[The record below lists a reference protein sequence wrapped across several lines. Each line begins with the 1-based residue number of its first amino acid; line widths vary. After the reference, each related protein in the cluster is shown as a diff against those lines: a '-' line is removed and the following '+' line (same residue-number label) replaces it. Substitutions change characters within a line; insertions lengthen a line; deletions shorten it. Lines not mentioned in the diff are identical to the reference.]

1 MAEANDA
8 GTTNDETAAKDE
20 EYLQRVSPKL
30 RMIVNGDAEVN
41 GHRAVL
47 SAAVLSRS
55 KRTED
60 APANLI
66 EASAADPIEPSGD
79 GDGAAATKAAGG
91 DEEPYKPPSRKEAT
105 SRALVSCFVQLT
117 TPVDD
122 ATELLGSDAIRPS
135 AQKGDLATVELTPA
149 QVEKLSRGRGANAFE
164 RGITYVEAGVPL
176 TLPNPIAAT
185 RHTGRT
191 DEQPDLFAD
200 AEEPVSPVLVGI
212 IDVGGFDFAHPD
224 FVDEHGTRFL
234 AIWDQGVDD
243 DELGSPTVDDPTIPT
258 VDYGSVLTKTKMDD
272 AIADAAEARVD
283 PSDFLPQWN
292 EQTASHGT
300 HVASIAAG
308 NRGVCPQALLAGVS
322 IALAA
327 PDLERR
333 TTFYDSARLAHA
345 VDFLLDLGQARGIP
359 VSINISLGT
368 NGHAHD
374 GTSPISRWIDA
385 ALGVPG
391 RCVCVAAGNSGQ
403 EAAQYEGDLGH
414 LSGRIHASGRVAA
427 PGLLADLK
435 WQVIGN
441 GIVDVSENEMEIW
454 YRPGDELAVQ
464 VRSPS
469 GFETDWV
476 APSEYYENFPLE
488 TKTFLSIYNERYLP
502 SNGANRISVFLS
514 PKLSNPI
521 VGVESG
527 TWTIRL
533 KGIEVRDG
541 RFDAWIE
548 RDDPRPIG
556 RIDESEAQAWQ
567 FPSFFAEASNVDSN
581 SVSALACGHRVIA
594 VGNADVGAE
603 RIHVSSSQGP
613 TWDDRQKPD
622 IAAPGTDIVAARG
635 FGGRDDRD
643 LWTSM
648 TGTSMASPFVAG
660 VAAQMLAREPRLTS
674 TQILGI
680 MRRTSQPLPGAD
692 YRWQDDAGFG
702 IIQAAAC
709 VAGVH
714 QPFVSTD
721 KKPADDGAGE

>member
-1 MAEANDA
+1 MAEPENAA
-8 GTTNDETAAKDE
+8 TTSDEAKPKGEDF
-20 EYLQRVSPKL
+20 LQRISPKL
-30 RMIVNGDAEVN
+30 RMIVNGDADVN

-47 SAAVLSRS
+47 SAAVQSTS
-55 KRTED
+55 KRSENAAD
-60 APANLI
+60 NLL
-66 EASAADPIEPSGD
+66 EASAKAQTTDVETERTDESEPENG
-79 GDGAAATKAAGG
+79 
-91 DEEPYKPPSRKEAT
+91 EEKYEPPTRREAT
-105 SRALVSCFVQLT
+105 PNALVSCFVHLAA
-117 TPVDD
+117 PIEDASEVLGDD
-122 ATELLGSDAIRPS
+122 KIRPS
-135 AQKGDLATVELTPA
+135 AEKGDLATVELTPL
-149 QVEKLSRGRGANAFE
+149 QVERLSRGRGQNAFE

-176 TLPNPIAAT
+176 SLPSPIATT
-185 RHTGRT
+185 RRTGRGKQGL
-191 DEQPDLFAD
+191 DLVPDGPGPTND
-200 AEEPVSPVLVGI
+200 VLVGI

-224 FVDEHGTRFL
+224 FLDGDERTRFV
-234 AIWDQGVDD
+234 AIWDQGATS
-243 DELGSPTVDDPTIPT
+243 GGDPSTY
-258 VDYGSVLTKTKMDD
+258 DYGRVLTKKHMND
-272 AIADAAEARVD
+272 AIADAEVARVD

-292 EQTASHGT
+292 QQTGSHGT

-308 NRGVCPQALLAGVS
+308 ERGVCPQVLLAGVS

-327 PDLERR
+327 PDVERR

-345 VDFLLDLGQARGIP
+345 VDFLLDLGASMDVP

-385 ALGVPG
+385 ALGAPG

-403 EAAQYEGDLGH
+403 EAARYEGDLGH
-414 LSGRIHASGRVAA
+414 LSGRIHASGQVVA

-435 WQVIGN
+435 WEVVGN

-514 PKLSNPI
+514 PKLVPPI
-521 VGVESG
+521 IGVESG
-527 TWTIRL
+527 TWTVRL
-533 KGIEVRDG
+533 KGIDVRDG

-567 FPSFFAEASNVDSN
+567 FPSFFSEASNVDSN

-594 VGNADVGAE
+594 VGNADVEAE
-603 RIHVSSSQGP
+603 QIHISSSQGP

-635 FGGRDDRD
+635 FGGREERN

-648 TGTSMASPFVAG
+648 TGTSMASPLVTG
-660 VAAQMLAREPRLTS
+660 IAAQMLARERRLTS

-702 IIQAAAC
+702 IVQAAAC
-709 VAGVH
+709 VASVS
-714 QPFVSTD
+714 QPFTSTD
-721 KKPADDGAGE
+721 KKPSDDEDKG

>member
-1 MAEANDA
+1 MANAD
-8 GTTNDETAAKDE
+8 GPSTTNDEATTPDQD
-20 EYLQRVSPKL
+20 YLQRISPKL

-47 SAAVLSRS
+47 SAAVQSTS
-55 KRTED
+55 KRTER
-60 APANLI
+60 APDNLI
-66 EASAADPIEPSGD
+66 EASAAQNVGA
-79 GDGAAATKAAGG
+79 GDGATDDG
-91 DEEPYKPPSRKEAT
+91 EEGEVYKPPSRKEAT
-105 SRALVSCFVQLT
+105 PNALVSCFVHMA

-122 ATELLGSDAIRPS
+122 AEKALGYDKIHPS
-135 AQKGDLATVELTPA
+135 QRGDLATVDLTPA
-149 QVEKLSRGRGANAFE
+149 QVEQLSRGRGQNAFE
-164 RGITYVEAGVPL
+164 KGITYVEAGVPL
-176 TLPNPIAAT
+176 SLPAPIAVT
-185 RHTGRT
+185 RRT
-191 DEQPDLFAD
+191 ARPDDGPDLFAD
-200 AEEPVSPVLVGI
+200 APEPTTDVLVGI

-224 FVDEHGTRFL
+224 FVDDDGTRFV
-234 AIWDQGVDD
+234 AIWDQGATTDGD
-243 DELGSPTVDDPTIPT
+243 PEGGTDGDHDEIPT
-258 VDYGSVLTKTKMDD
+258 VGYGRVLTRTHMND
-272 AIADAAEARVD
+272 AIADAAAAKVD

-308 NRGVCPQALLAGVS
+308 NRGACPQALLAGVS

-345 VDFLLDLGQARGIP
+345 VDFLVDLAANLDVP

-385 ALGVPG
+385 ALSVPG

-414 LSGRIHASGRVAA
+414 LAGRIHASGRVAA

-488 TKTFLSIYNERYLP
+488 TRTFLSIYNERYLP

-514 PKLSNPI
+514 PKLSSPI

-527 TWTIRL
+527 TWTVRL
-533 KGIEVRDG
+533 KGIDVRDG

-567 FPSFFAEASNVDSN
+567 FPSFFSEASNVDSN

-594 VGNADVGAE
+594 VGNADVEAG

-660 VAAQMLAREPRLTS
+660 VAAQMLARERRLTS

-702 IIQAAAC
+702 IIQAGDC
-709 VAGVH
+709 VTSVH

-721 KKPADDGAGE
+721 KKP